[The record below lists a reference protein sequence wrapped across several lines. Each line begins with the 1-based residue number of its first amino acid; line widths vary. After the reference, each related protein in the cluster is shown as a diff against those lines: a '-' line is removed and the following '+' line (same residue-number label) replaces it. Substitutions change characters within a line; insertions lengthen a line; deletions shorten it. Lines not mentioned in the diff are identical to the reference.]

1 VAIVNETFAKTHFPG
16 QDVLGKRVQTR
27 DEPEAEVIGLVRDS
41 RIDTIGEAPQS
52 VIYYPFA
59 QRPGRLIV
67 HMRTSVPPESMVST
81 LGRAIEDIDETVP
94 VSVQTLR
101 SATSLELTMRRAG
114 TFLMGSIGA
123 VGLLLAMIGL
133 YGVMAY
139 VAASRTVEVGIRMVL
154 GASGSRIGWEVLR
167 RALTLVAA
175 GVVIGSGASLGLAP
189 ALRTFLVG
197 VSPFDPV
204 AFGTA
209 AMLLVIVGLAAAFVP
224 AHRTSQVDPMRA
236 LRQQ

>member
-1 VAIVNETFAKTHFPG
+1 MVP
-16 QDVLGKRVQTR
+16 
-27 DEPEAEVIGLVRDS
+27 
-41 RIDTIGEAPQS
+41 TIGK
-52 VIYYPFA
+52 
-59 QRPGRLIV
+59 
-67 HMRTSVPPESMVST
+67 
-81 LGRAIEDIDETVP
+81 AIEGVDGTVP

-101 SATSLELTMRRAG
+101 SAASLELSMRRAG

-167 RALTLVAA
+167 QAFSLVAA
-175 GVVIGSGASLGLAP
+175 GVVIGAAASLGLAP
-189 ALRTFLVG
+189 ALRTFLAG

-204 AFGTA
+204 AFGSA
-209 AMLLVIVGLAAAFVP
+209 ALLLVVVGLAAGFVP
-224 AHRTSQVDPMRA
+224 AHRASQVDPMRA
-236 LRQQ
+236 LRHQ